1 MEWIWILYALV
12 ILFILQ
18 VIWNMKY
25 KHTYEGF
32 TTEKR
37 PDKSHEKIV
46 SKNSEIKDK
55 LNIKTYKSNYEDII
69 LELDHWCDVSMMEI
83 LSKGTIG
90 TTDLSKS
97 IEDIKMYNDLHSFKT
112 NINQSMKFIDSH

>member
-1 MEWIWILYALV
+1 
-12 ILFILQ
+12 
-18 VIWNMKY
+18 
-25 KHTYEGF
+25 
-32 TTEKR
+32 
-37 PDKSHEKIV
+37 
-46 SKNSEIKDK
+46 
-55 LNIKTYKSNYEDII
+55 
-69 LELDHWCDVSMMEI
+69 MMEI